1 MRKVTEL
8 EDEKKDWHS
17 QKNVVSRVT
26 RSLLAKRS
34 ERRQHKI
41 NEDRLMSF
49 CRSGG
54 RRYIS

>member
-1 MRKVTEL
+1 MRNVTEL
-8 EDEKKDWHS
+8 EYEKRDWRS
-17 QKNVVSRVT
+17 QKNVLSRLT

-49 CRSGG
+49 CRRGML
-54 RRYIS
+54 